1 MLPPRFRPAK
11 PSFDAPVIAH
21 QLLPTATPHRVSL
34 RAFVPR
40 YPFVCSLQ
48 RRPSDAALQLFS
60 PMRQSS
66 ALSPPPWF
74 PPVLSP
80 GVSRPVLAS
89 GVPCQPVSP
98 GCPYS
103 GPLTWCRQWI
113 LPVVSCIGPSIGS
126 FYAFSP
132 VVRPKLFPLVVS
144 SIGALHIISPVVPS
158 SGPLQWFPPLVASGV
173 SPERFHRLVPST
185 RSLHCVHPQIPYT
198 FPPSGS
204 SSWLPPIVPSGCSF
218 PWFLLF
224 AFSTASQYQ
233 TLGVDASVVFSKCC

>member
-1 MLPPRFRPAK
+1 MPPSLHTSSYLPRLPIAFPSAHSFHGIPSFAPSNAAPPTLPSSAFLRSANLAPSLPP
-11 PSFDAPVIAH
+11 S
-21 QLLPTATPHRVSL
+21 
-34 RAFVPR
+34 
-40 YPFVCSLQ
+40 
-48 RRPSDAALQLFS
+48 
-60 PMRQSS
+60 
-66 ALSPPPWF
+66 PPWF

-89 GVPCQPVSP
+89 GVPCQPVSL

-132 VVRPKLFPLVVS
+132 VVRPKLFPSVVS
-144 SIGALHIISPVVPS
+144 SIGALHVISPVVPS

-173 SPERFHRLVPST
+173 SPERFHPLVPST

-218 PWFLLF
+218 PCFLLF
-224 AFSTASQYQ
+224 AFSMASQYQ